1 MNEGVL
7 VNLFESIKNFGK
19 KLITSRLFVLSVL
32 MVILFG
38 ILLQRIFVLQIIN
51 GEEYMDNYTLRIQ
64 KERITSGTRGSIY
77 DRNGKLLAYNELS
90 YSVTIEDNGTYSS
103 SEEKNKLLNE
113 ELNTV
118 IHMIEGKGDS
128 ITNTFGI
135 QKHGKGAYEFNLTG
149 KALKRFLA
157 DVYGHTKIEELKYN
171 KKLGYNEGA
180 ATPEQ
185 VISYL
190 QDGFGIHVKGKEK
203 QGKDKK
209 DVVFYTEEEAYKIL
223 ILRYAISQNSYQRYV
238 LTTIAQNVSDE
249 TVAVI
254 KENSEE
260 LQGIDIMEDSIR
272 KYVDSIYFSHIIG
285 YTGKISQAE
294 YDELSKENDSYTLND
309 VIGKSGIEQVMDQE
323 LQGTKGT
330 EKFYADSVGRITE
343 MIEKVEASS
352 GNDIYLSM
360 DAELQKAVYKMLEQE
375 LAGILYANIENIK
388 EYDTSTGS
396 ASDIKIPIDDVFF
409 ALLNNN
415 VLDIDHLN
423 AEDAKM
429 VEQQVY
435 SAFLSKQ
442 DSVLNGLQQQFSS
455 PAPASYENLG
465 REQQMYMSY
474 ILSMLEEDRSEERRV
489 GKEC

>member
-157 DVYGHTKIEELKYN
+157 DVYGHTKIDELKYN

-203 QGKDKK
+203 QEKDKK

-254 KENSEE
+254 KENSEA

-285 YTGKISQAE
+285 
-294 YDELSKENDSYTLND
+294 
-309 VIGKSGIEQVMDQE
+309 
-323 LQGTKGT
+323 
-330 EKFYADSVGRITE
+330 
-343 MIEKVEASS
+343 
-352 GNDIYLSM
+352 
-360 DAELQKAVYKMLEQE
+360 
-375 LAGILYANIENIK
+375 
-388 EYDTSTGS
+388 
-396 ASDIKIPIDDVFF
+396 
-409 ALLNNN
+409 
-415 VLDIDHLN
+415 
-423 AEDAKM
+423 
-429 VEQQVY
+429 
-435 SAFLSKQ
+435 
-442 DSVLNGLQQQFSS
+442 
-455 PAPASYENLG
+455 
-465 REQQMYMSY
+465 
-474 ILSMLEEDRSEERRV
+474 
-489 GKEC
+489 